1 MKQMK
6 FVLLSSLIV
15 ISAACHSSSIQ
26 RVPSNSGATD
36 ITRERAIEI
45 ARPHVKFQP
54 KSITADKTTDSER
67 RVWRVTFRGEP
78 AGEGHPI
85 GEILIVLIDRISG
98 EVVSIAQS

>member
-1 MKQMK
+1 MRT
-6 FVLLSSLIV
+6 I
-15 ISAACHSSSIQ
+15 
-26 RVPSNSGATD
+26 D

-54 KSITADKTTDSER
+54 KSITADKIKDGGR

-78 AGEGHPI
+78 AGEGHPV